1 MSIIQVEQ
9 PGQLQEFL
17 QVLRKRRWQ
26 VLLPLSAVLTLG
38 VCFAVIVPR
47 KYIVTTQV
55 ELRENLF
62 DSGDRQKVA
71 VSTSLR
77 EAENAPYQIK
87 ALARIK
93 SVVGQLN
100 GWTDYKAMSPQD
112 QHLYLLD
119 LQDDI
124 EVTMPRKLKSQGSTF
139 VSISFRHTEPDRAFE
154 FLRGLRTA
162 WIEQEVDR
170 DRTRISAEY
179 QGLLAQEEDLKKAIT
194 AEESDFAQLRVDYNI
209 SPTQPSPSANQV
221 RSEDPVFSRLNDHED
236 ELAGQLI
243 LKSSNEARVAGLR
256 EQLLGVPKEISTRD
270 IVGGVDLSKE
280 LTRLNTELLG
290 MRSKLDG
297 YGRQHSQY
305 KVLKL
310 QIADKQAEIEEAS
323 SRVSS
328 GEVLED
334 WRPNE
339 SYVALNAG
347 LQSALLEGQAIAATI
362 NKLQDTLGVERE
374 AAEERQDVYREV
386 RQKTAEIAR
395 LVAALDELGVR
406 IQYKK
411 QVMDIMNGPAGNPFQ
426 ITQEVVEPREATE
439 PDPWL
444 IVSISLILGLTL
456 GLGSALMSEY
466 SRSCFRGAGDISRVM
481 IVPVLGVVNQ
491 IRTRSALRRARLRR
505 ALVGTSSFMILGAFV
520 FVTYAWGWRPDL
532 LHDELLMSIEGFR
545 AWFK

>member
-9 PGQLQEFL
+9 PGQLQEFV

-26 VLLPLSAVLTLG
+26 VLLPLATLLTLG
-38 VCFAVIVPR
+38 VCFAIIVPR

-62 DSGDRQKVA
+62 DAGDRQKVSA
-71 VSTSLR
+71 STSLR

-93 SVVGQLN
+93 SVVDQLK
-100 GWTDYKAMSPQD
+100 GWTDYMAMSPQD
-112 QHLYLLD
+112 QHLYLLK

-124 EVTMPRKLKSQGSTF
+124 EVTMPRKLKSQGSIF

-179 QGLLAQEEDLKKAIT
+179 QGLVRQEEGLKKEVAR
-194 AEESDFAQLRVDYNI
+194 EESDFAQLRSAYNI

-221 RSEDPVFSRLNDHED
+221 RIEDPVFARLNEHQGDLAEKRI
-236 ELAGQLI
+236 ELSSNVAMVAGIEAQLI
-243 LKSSNEARVAGLR
+243 
-256 EQLLGVPKEISTRD
+256 GVPKEISQRD

-280 LTRLNTELLG
+280 LENLNVALLAL
-290 MRSKLDG
+290 RSDLAG
-297 YGRQHSQY
+297 YGRQHSKYRVIQGE
-305 KVLKL
+305 
-310 QIADKQAEIEEAS
+310 IADKQLEIENAS
-323 SRVSS
+323 GRVSR
-328 GEVLED
+328 GEVREA
-334 WRPNE
+334 WAPNE
-339 SYVALNAG
+339 VFLE
-347 LQSALLEGQAIAATI
+347 LDSALKRARIEGQVITAAIQE
-362 NKLQDTLGVERE
+362 LESTLGRE
-374 AAEERQDVYREV
+374 AEEAEERQDVYREV
-386 RQKTAEIAR
+386 REKTAEIAR
-395 LVAALDELGVR
+395 FVAALDELGLR
-406 IQYKK
+406 IQHKK

-444 IVSISLILGLTL
+444 LVSISLILGLAV

-481 IVPVLGVVNQ
+481 IVPVLGVVNH
-491 IRTRSALRRARLRR
+491 IRTKGAVRRLRWQR
-505 ALVGTSSFMILGAFV
+505 ALVGTSSFLILGAFV
-520 FVTYAWGWRPDL
+520 FVTYAWGWRPEL
-532 LHDELLMSIEGFR
+532 LHGQLLTSIEEFR
-545 AWFK
+545 GWFR

>member
-38 VCFAVIVPR
+38 VCFAVLVPR

-62 DSGDRQKVA
+62 DSGDRQKVSA
-71 VSTSLR
+71 STSLR

-93 SVVGQLN
+93 NVVGQLK
-100 GWTDYKAMSPQD
+100 GWTDYMSMSPQD
-112 QHLYLLD
+112 QHLYLLA

-139 VSISFRHTEPDRAFE
+139 VSISFRHTDPSRAFE

-179 QGLLAQEEDLKKAIT
+179 QGLLRQEDDLKKAV
-194 AEESDFAQLRVDYNI
+194 AQEESDFAQLRADYNI

-221 RSEDPVFSRLNDHED
+221 RTEDPVFARLNDHEN
-236 ELAGQLI
+236 ELAEQLI
-243 LKSSNEARVAGLR
+243 RMSSNEATVAGLR
-256 EQLLGVPKEISTRD
+256 DQLVGVPKETSERD
-270 IVGGVDLSKE
+270 VVGGVDLSKE
-280 LTRLNTELLG
+280 LTGLNAELLQ
-290 MRSKLDG
+290 MRADLAG

-305 KVLKL
+305 RVLRA
-310 QIADKQAEIEEAS
+310 QIDAKQDEIDEVS
-323 SRVSS
+323 KRGSR
-328 GEVLED
+328 GEVLEA
-334 WRPNE
+334 WTPNE
-339 SYVALNAG
+339 EYVLLDSALKA
-347 LQSALLEGQAIAATI
+347 ALLEGQAIAATI
-362 NKLQDTLGVERE
+362 NELQSTLGRERE
-374 AAEERQDVYREV
+374 EAEERQDVYREV

-395 LVAALDELGVR
+395 IVTALDELGVR

-444 IVSISLILGLTL
+444 IVSISMILGLTL

-491 IRTRSALRRARLRR
+491 IRTRGAVRRTRVRR

-532 LHDELLMSIEGFR
+532 LNDELLTSIEEFR
-545 AWFK
+545 GWFR